1 METEVKRLLLSI
13 GSLLLHSKFLR
24 LIIKMKRALLTLR
37 TSKPISFLANT
48 THMLATKFHL
58 IPATGSDVES
68 GGYSQLPGGAR
79 AEAER
84 RR

>member
-1 METEVKRLLLSI
+1 MIEVRLLLSYI
-13 GSLLLHSKFLR
+13 GSLPLPSEFAYELAARPS
-24 LIIKMKRALLTLR
+24 LT
-37 TSKPISFLANT
+37 TSAHSKPIGFLGNT
-48 THMLATKFHL
+48 VHMLATKFHL
-58 IPATGSDVES
+58 IPAVGADIES